1 LISFVH
7 SGGDCGA
14 AVIVVVVLAVFV
26 VVEVVVVL
34 VVLYLTTL
42 FQSDYTA
49 SNEVVICE

>member
-26 VVEVVVVL
+26 VVEVVVL
-34 VVLYLTTL
+34 VVIYLTTL